1 MRARGHGPVFRLTA
15 ALAAAAAL
23 TFGALQPASAQNIFE
38 QIFSGLHRAREPA
51 GLPTSLHAYADP
63 VPSLFGAFRPRH
75 PEQRAAAGPASAYC
89 VRTCDGHYFPVRAQ
103 PGMSAAQACHSFCP
117 ASQTRLY
124 SGSNIDYATAS
135 DGSRYADL
143 DTAYVFRQH
152 LVAGCTC
159 NGHDVFGLAHVDVNN
174 DPTLKAGDVV
184 ATKNGLM
191 AFTGARDGAKDK
203 AGGFTPIADYRGF
216 SAGYRETLSA
226 MKIAPPNSGRPAALT
241 SSLPPQSDESR
252 SAQLVK

>member
-1 MRARGHGPVFRLTA
+1 MRARGHGPVFRVTT

-38 QIFSGLHRAREPA
+38 QIFSGLHRARETA
-51 GLPTSLHAYADP
+51 GLPTNLHAYADP
-63 VPSLFGAFRPRH
+63 VSSFFNAIHPRQ
-75 PEQRAAAGPASAYC
+75 QRAEAGPASAYC

-143 DTAYVFRQH
+143 DTAFVFRQH

-159 NGHDVFGLAHVDVNN
+159 NGHDVFGLAHIDVNS

-184 ATKNGLM
+184 ATKSGLM
-191 AFTGARDGAKDK
+191 AFTGSKNGDKDK
-203 AGGFTPIADYRGF
+203 AANFTPIAGYSGF
-216 SAGYRETLSA
+216 SSGYRQMLSA
-226 MKIAPPNSGRPAALT
+226 MKVTPQNDHPLA
-241 SSLPPQSDESR
+241 SLASPPQGDESR
-252 SAQLVK
+252 SAQLER